1 MRELTLNA
9 EIELNGDEVWDLIS
23 YHVAEAIEQD
33 TWGAIESN
41 VEDAVTDIAYQQ
53 VRAAMEEHNVFSDLL
68 RDELDDFIQSDYNGL
83 CVTGRMFAEAVEKVI
98 ANTDIKAVL
107 GERDVPSPDAWRTG
121 IEKQLAR
128 LESLIRRFAEDVD
141 DQMGTNAHPQ
151 VVYPDS
157 EPF

>member
-1 MRELTLNA
+1 MSELTLNA
-9 EIELNGDEVWDLIS
+9 EVTLGGDEVWDLIS

-33 TWGAIESN
+33 TWSAIESN
-41 VEDAVTDIAYQQ
+41 IEDAVTDIAYQQ
-53 VRAAMEEHNVFSDLL
+53 ARDAMEEHDVFSDSL
-68 RDELDDFIQSDYNGL
+68 RDELDDFIKSDYSSL

-98 ANTDIKAVL
+98 ANTDIEAVA
-107 GERDVPSPDAWRTG
+107 GEREVPSPDAWRTG

-128 LESLIRRFAEDVD
+128 LEALIRRFGEDVD

-151 VVYPDS
+151 VVYSDS